1 MVSNMTAGVDLVI
14 HLICWRLNLSRI
26 FVHLLIINRCGLSQ
40 RRMADNW
47 RLWLCND
54 ECVGCAGHWKQVG
67 STVGRRWHNEDKRA
81 RLVVVLEIYGPS
93 KLSGENERYDEVD
106 IARLARLQDPYQ
118 FFLEAKLFN
127 LQALLCGILVATI
140 LNLN

>member
-1 MVSNMTAGVDLVI
+1 
-14 HLICWRLNLSRI
+14 
-26 FVHLLIINRCGLSQ
+26 
-40 RRMADNW
+40 MADNW
-47 RLWLCND
+47 RLRLCNH

-93 KLSGENERYDEVD
+93 KLAGENERYDEID
-106 IARLARLQDPYQ
+106 ITRLARLQDPYQ

-140 LNLN
+140 LNLNR